1 MPGPLNGLT
10 IIELAGIGPG
20 PFAGMMLA
28 DHGADVIR
36 LERIGAARMGPDPLA
51 RSRRSLGIDLKHAQA
66 TGIVRRLA
74 ERADGLIEGWR
85 PGVAERLGIGPDVL
99 LAANPRLVYGR
110 MTGWG
115 QDGPWARMAGHD
127 IDYIALS
134 GVLHGIGEADRPP
147 VPPVNYVGDF
157 GGGGAMLA
165 FGMVS
170 ALLAVGRGGAGQV
183 VDAAMTDGSALL
195 ATMTHGFAAGGLWSD
210 ERGANLLD
218 GAAPFYACY
227 RTADDRWLAVGA
239 IEPEFWAIVRDRMAL
254 TEPLFDRQHNRAAW
268 PAMKA
273 HLAEVVA
280 SRTRDEWEAVF
291 AGTDGCVAPVLS
303 LAEAPR
309 HPHNVARGTFVTV
322 GGVVQ
327 PAPAPR
333 YSATATDP
341 PRATLPAGTDTDA
354 VLEELGF
361 AAGEVARLRAE
372 GAVG

>member
-1 MPGPLNGLT
+1 MAGPLDGLT
-10 IIELAGIGPG
+10 IIELTSIGPG

-28 DHGADVIR
+28 DHGAEVIR
-36 LERIGAARMGPDPLA
+36 VERIGSPRFGPDPLA
-51 RSRRSLGIDLKHAQA
+51 RSRRSLGLDLKHPEAA
-66 TGIVRRLA
+66 GIVRRLA

-85 PGVAERLGIGPDVL
+85 PGVAERLGVGPDAL
-99 LAANPRLVYGR
+99 LSANPKLVYGR

-115 QDGPWARMAGHD
+115 QKGPWAAMAGHD

-147 VPPVNYVGDF
+147 PPPVNYIGDF
-157 GGGGAMLA
+157 GGGGMMLA

-170 ALLAVGRGGAGQV
+170 ALLAVQRGAEGQV

-195 ATMTHGFAAGGLWSD
+195 ATMTYGFKAGGLWSD

-227 RTADDRWLAVGA
+227 GTADGKWLAVGA
-239 IEPEFWAIVRDRMAL
+239 IEPEFWAVLRERMGL
-254 TEPLFDRQHNRAAW
+254 TDALFDRQRDRSAW
-268 PAMKA
+268 GPMKA
-273 HLAEVVA
+273 RIAEVVA
-280 SRTRDEWEAVF
+280 TRSRDDWEAVF

-303 LAEAPR
+303 LDEAPA
-309 HPHNVARGTFVTV
+309 HPHNVARRTFVEV
-322 GGVVQ
+322 GGIVQ

-333 YSATATDP
+333 YSATPTDA

-354 VLEELGF
+354 ILAELGLSPEDIG
-361 AAGEVARLRAE
+361 ALREA

>member
-1 MPGPLNGLT
+1 MAGPLVGLQ
-10 IIELAGIGPG
+10 IVELAGIGPG

-28 DHGADVIR
+28 DGGADVIR
-36 LERIGAARMGPDPLA
+36 VERIGAPRMGPDPLA
-51 RSRRSLGIDLKHAQA
+51 RSRRSLGLDLKHADA
-66 TGIVRRLA
+66 AAIVGRLA
-74 ERADGLIEGWR
+74 GRADGLIEGWR
-85 PGVAERLGIGPDVL
+85 PGVAERLGVGPDAL
-99 LAANPRLVYGR
+99 LRINPKLVYGR

-115 QDGPWARMAGHD
+115 QTGPWAAMAGHD

-134 GVLHGIGEADRPP
+134 GALHGIGAADRPP
-147 VPPVNYVGDF
+147 APPINYVGDF
-157 GGGGAMLA
+157 GGGGMMLA

-195 ATMTHGFAAGGLWSD
+195 ATMTYGFAAGGLWSD

-218 GAAPFYACY
+218 GGAPFYACY

-239 IEPEFWAIVRDRMAL
+239 IEPEFWAIVRTRMDL
-254 TEPLFDRQHNRAAW
+254 TDALFDRQHDRAAW
-268 PAMKA
+268 PAMA
-273 HLAEVVA
+273 RRLGEVVA
-280 SRTRDEWEAVF
+280 TRTRDEWEAVF

-303 LAEAPR
+303 LAEAPV
-309 HPHNVARGTFVTV
+309 HPHNVARGTFVEV

-333 YSATATDP
+333 YSASPADT
-341 PRATLPAGTDTDA
+341 PRATVPAGTDTDA

-361 AAGEVARLRAE
+361 SADEVARLRGE

>member
-1 MPGPLNGLT
+1 M
-10 IIELAGIGPG
+10 
-20 PFAGMMLA
+20 
-28 DHGADVIR
+28 
-36 LERIGAARMGPDPLA
+36 
-51 RSRRSLGIDLKHAQA
+51 
-66 TGIVRRLA
+66 
-74 ERADGLIEGWR
+74 
-85 PGVAERLGIGPDVL
+85 
-99 LAANPRLVYGR
+99 
-110 MTGWG
+110 
-115 QDGPWARMAGHD
+115 
-127 IDYIALS
+127 
-134 GVLHGIGEADRPP
+134 LHGVGEADRPP

-157 GGGGAMLA
+157 GGGGMMLA

-170 ALLAVGRGGAGQV
+170 ALLAVQRGGAGQV

-195 ATMTHGFAAGGLWSD
+195 ATMTYGFAAGGIWSD

-239 IEPEFWAIVRDRMAL
+239 IEPEFWAIVRERMAL
-254 TEPLFDRQHNRAAW
+254 ADPLFDRQLDRAAW

-273 HLAEVVA
+273 AIAERVA
-280 SRTRDEWEAVF
+280 TRTRDEWEAVF

-309 HPHNVARGTFVTV
+309 HPHNVARGTFIEV

-333 YSATATDP
+333 YSATPTDT
-341 PRATLPAGTDTDA
+341 PRATVPAGTDTDA
-354 VLEELGF
+354 VLEEIGVT
-361 AAGEVARLRAE
+361 AEEVARLRGK